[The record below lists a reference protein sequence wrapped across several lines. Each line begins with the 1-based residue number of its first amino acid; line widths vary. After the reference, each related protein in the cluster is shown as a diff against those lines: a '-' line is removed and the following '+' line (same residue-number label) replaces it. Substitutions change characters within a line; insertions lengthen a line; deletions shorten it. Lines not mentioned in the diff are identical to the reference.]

1 MSQAMWFATRVWFT
15 AVGVAPLLA
24 VSLNYF
30 YEQTGISDGPTSMIS
45 AGWVLI
51 FPMFFVGFLFSL
63 PSWFLLCLATHFL
76 IMRGAEGKM
85 LRRWLLP
92 VASVLTLL
100 PFGIIMAFSDWSL
113 MDTFVMIAVV
123 SYWVVICFGI
133 MYYDPEGRAE
143 SWKEENGK

>member
-15 AVGVAPLLA
+15 AVGLAPLLT
-24 VSLNYF
+24 VSLNYL
-30 YEQTGISDGPTSMIS
+30 YEMTGIGDGPTSMIS

-76 IMRGAEGKM
+76 LMRGAEGKV
-85 LRRWLLP
+85 LRRRLMP

-100 PFGIIMAFSDWSL
+100 PFGIIMACSDWSL
-113 MDTFVMIAVV
+113 MDTFVLIAMP
-123 SYWVVICFGI
+123 SYWVVICSGI
-133 MYYDPEGRAE
+133 MYFDT
-143 SWKEENGK
+143 EERVKA